1 MSKLTKRYT
10 NKLKRLYTHFV
21 GYKVGT
27 FYKRRYMYLDE
38 FVAMLKKLAIIDQRF
53 TKREARMAFWYM
65 HSSPPCEADA
75 MADPLSHTATTTTT
89 THTPQLEP
97 YSYR

>member
-1 MSKLTKRYT
+1 MYTSCCAPRCLLTSLDLSHTPTFRYNEEMSKLTKRYT

-65 HSSPPCEADA
+65 HPSPPC
-75 MADPLSHTATTTTT
+75 
-89 THTPQLEP
+89 
-97 YSYR
+97 